1 MTGGC
6 ALLAKN
12 FRRGTLGEVEIPTP
26 SGNIRALIEF
36 LNARG
41 KGAQAELG
49 FRFIG
54 LDDTDHERLGRTL
67 RRVG

>member
-12 FRRGTLGEVEIPTP
+12 FRRGTLAEIEIPTP
-26 SGNIRALIEF
+26 SGNVRALIEF
-36 LNARG
+36 LNGRG
-41 KGAQAELG
+41 KGAHSELG

-54 LDDTDHERLGRTL
+54 LDDTDHERLGRAL